1 MTTENVPLSAT
12 EAMRRWRELSLVSE
26 RGKILIDFIETH
38 RDGFETLKVQNRD
51 HNSGELTTM
60 VRMKSPYEWTY
71 FYHGGV
77 FYVTTRQRSM
87 ESRTNKGPIIVGI
100 LTGKELDVLVND
112 EHFAKA
118 MLD

>member
-26 RGKILIDFIETH
+26 RGKILIDFIKTH
-38 RDGFETLKVQNRD
+38 RDEFETLKVQSRD

-77 FYVTTRQRSM
+77 FYITTQQRSM
-87 ESRTNKGPIIVGI
+87 QSRSNSGSVIVGMLVGEE
-100 LTGKELDVLVND
+100 LTALWNNMD
-112 EHFAKA
+112 FARA
-118 MLD
+118 IFD